1 MSARRVL
8 LVEDDPILRRAGETS
23 LKQRGFVVLTASD
36 GAEGLKKAREEAP
49 DLVLLDLLM
58 PLMPGVELL
67 RSLKADA
74 ATRDIPVL
82 VLSNSSRDDDK
93 REALALGATGSRQ
106 GERLAQGAGRPG
118 GTVDWQGPRVITR
131 STDRRAGSGKLQ
143 PQRQAS

>member
-8 LVEDDPILRRAGETS
+8 LVEDDPILQRAGEAS
-23 LKQRGFVVLTASD
+23 LTQRGFVVLTASD

-67 RSLKADA
+67 RSLKADP
-74 ATRDIPVL
+74 ATSHIPVL

-93 REALALGATGSRQ
+93 REALALGATGYLVKANVSLKELGDQ
-106 GERLAQGAGRPG
+106 VERL
-118 GTVDWQGPRVITR
+118 I
-131 STDRRAGSGKLQ
+131 GKA
-143 PQRQAS
+143 RDG

>member
-8 LVEDDPILRRAGETS
+8 LVEDDPILQRAGEAS
-23 LKQRGFVVLTASD
+23 LSRRGYVVLTASD

-67 RSLKADA
+67 RSLKADV
-74 ATRDIPVL
+74 ATQKIPVL

-93 REALALGATGSRQ
+93 REALALGATGYLVKANVSLKEL
-106 GERLAQGAGRPG
+106 GDHVERL
-118 GTVDWQGPRVITR
+118 I
-131 STDRRAGSGKLQ
+131 GKA
-143 PQRQAS
+143 RE

>member
-23 LKQRGFVVLTASD
+23 LKQRGFSVVTASD
-36 GAEGLKKAREEAP
+36 GAEGLTKAREEAP
-49 DLVLLDLLM
+49 HLILLDLSM

-82 VLSNSSRDDDK
+82 VLSNSSREDDK
-93 REALALGATGSRQ
+93 REALALGATGYLVKANVSLKELGDQ
-106 GERLAQGAGRPG
+106 VERL
-118 GTVDWQGPRVITR
+118 I
-131 STDRRAGSGKLQ
+131 GKA
-143 PQRQAS
+143 RE